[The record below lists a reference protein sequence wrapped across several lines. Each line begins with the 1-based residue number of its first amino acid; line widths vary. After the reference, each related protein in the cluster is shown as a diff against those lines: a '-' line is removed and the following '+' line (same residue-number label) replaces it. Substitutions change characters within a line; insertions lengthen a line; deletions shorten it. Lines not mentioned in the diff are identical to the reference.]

1 MGKPELQRIG
11 STLNQLSSSSS
22 NSVRRSASSRQE
34 CSFKIW
40 STAAAQQQR
49 VITETVQPFPSQ
61 SSSPLPALPKFK
73 LPSFSSHR
81 HVDNPAFAAEL
92 LKTIT
97 ARVTTWQT
105 ELQQVLEQIQAIYI
119 EGPII
124 DGWLESPLQK
134 DSADGATG
142 LRHVE
147 VDRLVDYVQEIY
159 QNQDIPVTQSSG
171 QGYRLCGLDA
181 DGKLWSRPCP
191 IQQLPHVSLA
201 IGRYQKLRQLL
212 GRKQYLET
220 CLSQTANMLL
230 VVHDQLETSL

>member
-1 MGKPELQRIG
+1 MGKSELQRIG
-11 STLNQLSSSSS
+11 STLNQLSASSITSAG
-22 NSVRRSASSRQE
+22 RSASSRQE

-40 STAAAQQQR
+40 SAAAVQQQQ
-49 VITETVQPFPSQ
+49 VLTETVQPFPAQ
-61 SSSPLPALPKFK
+61 VSSVLPALPKFK

-81 HVDNPAFAAEL
+81 HVDNPAFSTEL

-97 ARVTTWQT
+97 DRVTAWQS
-105 ELQQVLEQIQAIYI
+105 ELQQVLEQIQAIYV

-134 DSADGATG
+134 AADDTTR
-142 LRHVE
+142 LQQVE
-147 VDRLVDYVQEIY
+147 ADRLVDYVQDIY
-159 QNQDIPVTQSSG
+159 QTQDIPITPSSG
-171 QGYRLCGLDA
+171 QNYRLCGLDA
-181 DGKLWSRPCP
+181 NGKLWSRPCP
-191 IQQLPHVSLA
+191 AEQLPHVSLA

-220 CLSQTANMLL
+220 RLSQTANMLL

>member
-22 NSVRRSASSRQE
+22 NLVGRSASSRQE

-40 STAAAQQQR
+40 STAAAQQR
-49 VITETVQPFPSQ
+49 MMTETVQPFSAQ
-61 SSSPLPALPKFK
+61 SSYSLPALPKFK

-97 ARVTTWQT
+97 ARVATWQT

-124 DGWLESPLQK
+124 DGWLESPLQRTSS
-134 DSADGATG
+134 DDAIG
-142 LRHVE
+142 LGHVE
-147 VDRLVDYVQEIY
+147 VDRLVDYVQDIY
-159 QNQDIPVTQSSG
+159 QTQDIPITQSSG

-191 IQQLPHVSLA
+191 VEQLPHVSLA

-220 CLSQTANMLL
+220 RLSQTANLLL
-230 VVHDQLETSL
+230 VVHDQLKTSL

>member
-11 STLNQLSSSSS
+11 STLNQLSASSSHS
-22 NSVRRSASSRQE
+22 AGRSASSRQK

-40 STAAAQQQR
+40 PVAAVQQQQ
-49 VITETVQPFPSQ
+49 VLAETVQPFPAQ
-61 SSSPLPALPKFK
+61 VSSVPALPKFK

-81 HVDNPAFAAEL
+81 HVDNPAFATEL

-97 ARVTTWQT
+97 DKVTTWQS
-105 ELQQVLEQIQAIYI
+105 ELQQVLEQIQAIYV

-134 DSADGATG
+134 AADDTTR
-142 LRHVE
+142 LQQVE
-147 VDRLVDYVQEIY
+147 VDRMADYVQDIY
-159 QNQDIPVTQSSG
+159 QTQDTPVSQSSG
-171 QGYRLCGLDA
+171 QNYRLCGLDA

-191 IQQLPHVSLA
+191 AEQLPHVSLA

-220 CLSQTANMLL
+220 RLSQTANMLL